1 MINTVTQEVSVII
14 GRDKYISVLFFK
26 CELGAVMKRGINLV
40 PNLRAEMPQRSFSV
54 FGVGHLPKMCTLSC
68 TARCMTVY
76 LIYRGEKV
84 VEVARKIARV
94 KFVHDFT

>member
-1 MINTVTQEVSVII
+1 
-14 GRDKYISVLFFK
+14 
-26 CELGAVMKRGINLV
+26 
-40 PNLRAEMPQRSFSV
+40 MPQRPFSV
-54 FGVGHLPKMCTLSC
+54 FGVGHLPKICSPSC

-84 VEVARKIARV
+84 VEVVTKIARV